1 MLVLLNLQN
10 QSFHIPFTVAAG
22 PDLTP
27 CCGECTPANARYL
40 ASTHG
45 LLNQSPSLLC
55 NLIVHAQ
62 SLSCVP
68 FVTRPFF
75 FATLCNPMNCSPPGS
90 SVQGIF
96 QARILAW
103 VAISYSRGSS
113 SSKDRTRVSCVSCIG
128 KRILYHFTTWAAPY
142 NLVMKA
148 LKKGIMF
155 HLASSSSIWPRRAEK
170 LHNCRWITSS
180 VQGWIITTH

>member
-1 MLVLLNLQN
+1 MLVLLKLQN
-10 QSFHIPFTVAAG
+10 QSFHIPFTAAAG
-22 PDLTP
+22 PDLP
-27 CCGECTPANARYL
+27 MLWQCTPANARHL
-40 ASTHG
+40 ASSHG
-45 LLNQSPSLLC
+45 PLNQIPSLLY

-62 SLSCVP
+62 SLGCVP
-68 FVTRPFF
+68 FATPPLFFVT
-75 FATLCNPMNCSPPGS
+75 LYNPMNCSPPGS

-103 VAISYSRGSS
+103 FAISYSRGSS

-148 LKKGIMF
+148 LKKGIMS
-155 HLASSSSIWPRRAEK
+155 HLASSSSI
-170 LHNCRWITSS
+170 
-180 VQGWIITTH
+180 